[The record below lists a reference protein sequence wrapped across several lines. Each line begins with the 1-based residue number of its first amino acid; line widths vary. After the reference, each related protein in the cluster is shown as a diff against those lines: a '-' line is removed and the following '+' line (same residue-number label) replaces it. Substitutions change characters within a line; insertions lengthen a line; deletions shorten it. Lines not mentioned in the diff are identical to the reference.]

1 MKIKLFTKIDFI
13 IIAAILILS
22 LGGYALVGRNAAAQ
36 RKTAVIEVDGR
47 EYARYAMDALDRP
60 VQVDVNGHNTVEIAR
75 DYACVVSA
83 DCPNQLDV
91 RQGKI
96 HTSGQII
103 VCLPN
108 KMTVRIEGEAKVD
121 AVSY

>member
-1 MKIKLFTKIDFI
+1 MKKKLFTKIDFI
-13 IIAAILILS
+13 IIAAVLLLS
-22 LGGYALVGRNAAAQ
+22 LGGYILVGRNAAAQ

-47 EYARYAMDALDRP
+47 EYARYAMEALGKP
-60 VQVDVNGHNTVEIAR
+60 VQVEVNGHNTVEISK
-75 DYACVVSA
+75 DYVCVVSA

-96 HTSGQII
+96 HIPGQII

-108 KMTVRIEGEAKVD
+108 KMTVRIEGEAEVD